1 MQKAPNRIDY
11 VNFLSSHVGTLRAQV
26 STSHHKDFEK
36 LCVIMHQILKEYH
49 GLLDRHKLMLE
60 ACEANS
66 VSQEDYIELGKA
78 GLGTCL
84 LAGLPDWL
92 VAYSAHLVV
101 DFFAV
106 YFLFLLRKV
115 YYTYQ

>member
-1 MQKAPNRIDY
+1 M
-11 VNFLSSHVGTLRAQV
+11 
-26 STSHHKDFEK
+26 
-36 LCVIMHQILKEYH
+36 IMHQILKEYH

-106 YFLFLLRKV
+106 YFLFLLLQV